1 MVNIKELEKL
11 KIVDPKI
18 SKDKYIGS
26 IYVLYNTQNSKVYVG
41 KTIQDYRKRFYRHK
55 SNAKLQHLEFL
66 YNAIRKYGW
75 DNFEKFI
82 IFQTEEV
89 DDKNKIIDLIN
100 DKETYYISL
109 FKSNQKEFGYNICS
123 GGEGKTGTINNNCS
137 ISILQC
143 DLKGNIIK
151 EWPSMHEVER
161 QLGFSNKQ
169 ISYFIYSDKRK
180 SSYKGYLWIK
190 KSDYSPDVFKDYHSR
205 DKKVFVFDSDGNF
218 IKDFSS
224 ANKASKELKLDLS
237 NICNCCNG
245 TTLTVGKYIAL
256 YDKNIQTRLEQIK
269 NNSKVFNK
277 ILNKNKEN
285 VVINRYDFNGNFIN
299 SYILKDL
306 SSKYSLRPSKIISI
320 LKKENSIF
328 YGSVIIEETL
338 DSIDN
343 RNKKLNMIK
352 TNKTSYQR
360 ALKQYYKTGYFQ
372 E

>member
-11 KIVDPKI
+11 KIADPKI
-18 SKDKYIGS
+18 SKNKYIGS
-26 IYVLYNTQNSKVYVG
+26 IYVLYNTKNSKIYIG

-55 SNAKLQHLEFL
+55 SNAKLQYLEFL

-75 DNFEKFI
+75 DSFEKFI

-89 DDKNKIIDLIN
+89 DDKNLIIDLIN
-100 DKETYYISL
+100 EKEKHYISF

-123 GGEGKTGTINNNCS
+123 GGEGTSGTINNSCS
-137 ISILQC
+137 IPILQC
-143 DLKGNIIK
+143 DLDGNIIK

-169 ISYFIYSDKRK
+169 ISYFMYSDKRK

-190 KSDYSPDVFKDYHSR
+190 KSDYFFDVFKNYQSR
-205 DKKVFVFDSDGNF
+205 DKIVFVFDFNGNF
-218 IKDFSS
+218 IKEFPSV
-224 ANKASKELKLDLS
+224 NKASKELNLDLS

-245 TTLTVGKYIAL
+245 INLTVGKYIIL
-256 YDKNIQTRLEQIK
+256 YDKNIQFRLEQIK
-269 NNSKVFNK
+269 NNSRIFNK

-285 VVINRYDFNGNFIN
+285 LIINRYDFNRNFLN
-299 SYILKDL
+299 SYTLKDL
-306 SSKYSLRPSKIISI
+306 SLKYSLRPSKIISI

-328 YGSVIIEETL
+328 YGSIIIEKTL

-343 RNKKLNMIK
+343 RNKKLNAIK

-360 ALKQYYKTGYFQ
+360 ALKQYYKTGNFQ